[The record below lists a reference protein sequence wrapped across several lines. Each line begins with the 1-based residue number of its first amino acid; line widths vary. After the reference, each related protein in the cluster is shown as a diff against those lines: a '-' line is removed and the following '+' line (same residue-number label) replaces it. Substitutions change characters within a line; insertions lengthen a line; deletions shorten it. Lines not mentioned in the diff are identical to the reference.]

1 MNFDTPPDSE
11 QGEDLEQALKEALS
25 EVKGNVSAARM
36 FRDNAAELMQRA
48 RDLEKQAEG
57 ADLIAQDRQRQVF
70 VLQAR
75 IREKE
80 VRDRPKA

>member
-36 FRDNAAELMQRA
+36 FRDNAAELMQRVK
-48 RDLEKQAEG
+48 DLEEKAEA
-57 ADLIAQDRQRQVF
+57 ADLMVQERQRQVYL
-70 VLQAR
+70 LQAR
-75 IREKE
+75 IREK
-80 VRDRPKA
+80 KN